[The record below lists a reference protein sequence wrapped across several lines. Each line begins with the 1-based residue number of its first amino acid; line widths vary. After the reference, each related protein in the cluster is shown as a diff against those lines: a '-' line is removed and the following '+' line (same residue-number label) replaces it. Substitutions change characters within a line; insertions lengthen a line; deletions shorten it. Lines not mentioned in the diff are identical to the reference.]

1 MNNIARIRIA
11 IRNFFK
17 REWKIITTIFII
29 WLIIFLINQYLKT
42 KPKQIELSTSYTPD
56 LPVMDETDKI
66 SKNDVK
72 TMNEYIKKYI
82 DYCNNKDYDNAYNML
97 STSCK
102 SYVYENNED
111 NFKSYVDK
119 IFSEKREYYTQ
130 NFSNVDGIYV
140 YILTI
145 IDDIE
150 STGTTGGYYSYSER
164 IALFKEGNELKLSN
178 DNFIISKDIN
188 ITKEDD
194 YMKVELISKDIGYDT
209 VAYNLKITNKTLD
222 GYVLISDATY
232 PKEVSLTVG
241 DQDRGALNLEN
252 DKFYVS
258 PGKTEEMYFTF
269 TKYFDETTNESVL
282 QLNDVRILKNL
293 NTTDSYNEALKTY
306 SFNIDLNN

>member
-17 REWKIITTIFII
+17 REGKIITTIFII

-130 NFSNVDGIYV
+130 NFSNVDGIYL

-241 DQDRGALNLEN
+241 DQDRGALNLDN
-252 DKFYVS
+252 NQFYVE
-258 PGKTEEMYFTF
+258 PGNTEEMYFTF

-293 NTTDSYNEALKTY
+293 NITDSYNEALKTY
-306 SFNIDLNN
+306 SFNIDLNK